1 MKNALLVPI
10 HLDALVLK
18 NDRTVIEPMADFTR
32 LPYSDGKRT
41 FNPDIANISE
51 EILSQP
57 FQDLGFQLKPGV
69 HLHWAL
75 PDGLTKGVGQAARDN
90 AKHKQKV
97 AFPVVPNRWLVT
109 RTDKAGQ
116 KKQWIV
122 ESDYLY
128 PPGQGAQSSGISY
141 PYSKNG
147 QNTQPFRS
155 MGRAMP
161 LAAWKNRD
169 DAPPA
174 QYLNQEQ
181 SAYPLTAVG
190 YGEPTFAAFYPNCH
204 SVFGFYDDYDNEA
217 LPDLNGVQYDV
228 MGWYDNPAQDCL
240 GITALRENEDK
251 YQALKE
257 HYRWSVDQTDGAFPE
272 QTVCYAC
279 LTFKVN
285 PSLQPINNLT
295 ETKEVDVAVGNTS
308 TEALSAYLA
317 YRIIH
322 QEAQLDSTLSE
333 ADLQKA
339 CSQLEDQ
346 LEALHIVD
354 GLEGRK
360 LDIGFKFKEARHEKE
375 FTAVSG
381 GKIWTIR
388 PENGA
393 NANDSADRAHVA
405 FPEDLAHLL
414 NQLNI
419 QQQAYDRDCDEI
431 ESMQKQLFADW
442 YKYMMC
448 DYPPGDRR
456 DDYPNVDQVKY
467 FIEKNSLLPLQ
478 RRMTRNKA
486 LGIQCQ
492 AAVNH
497 LKGKVSGL
505 VFPQIP
511 KNTHYVLQPIP
522 APRYW
527 LPNEPVVLIA
537 DEIATPTPRHGQD
550 GRLHDAGLLDCQILP
565 LEDSTDKEFIHSL
578 SRMIERLNPPIFT
591 SIEVSAKDQLNRGEL
606 PPALLEKFR
615 QELPPGSESPARIS
629 PHVSAEAGYWLAKY
643 DKHQYTIWEDK
654 GKLNVYRE
662 RIGFSAWTEQPW
674 HPFLLEW
681 EVEVMPLKRK
691 YSDLDLDADL
701 PDPLTRNYDS
711 DCITNNYQLA
721 KDAVDLTMKPGQE
734 TLVKEANVYSGR
746 SILTPHAQIQLQEQI
761 DDFLQKE
768 LLSSF
773 YDANKVNS
781 SERTNDYFEQN
792 RAVIIQW
799 YKNEKS
805 QKHKIIDQILAIDEK
820 LGLNFPVLAQSLG
833 GFNEALLTHKQTLQ
847 LPVEDP
853 LGFDDYQPFAAFVKQ
868 AIAGNSSVAP
878 QPRNDFNPI
887 RTGILKIRRLRLVD
901 TFGQVQT
908 LSFKKDQVIT
918 TDAMTTPGSPHLVVL
933 PPRLAQA
940 ARLNFRWLSADRDF
954 IPESNPSNTDG
965 HSVPASPINQGAN
978 PVADEVEMNNHP
990 ATTPICGWL
999 LLNNLDKSLMVYNA
1013 LGQPLGSITEEGQ
1026 WFPAP
1031 GKKAITV
1038 GDIPKS
1044 NLHLHKLV
1052 THLIHIIN
1060 HVNHGKDFLDC
1071 FLTVVEN
1078 ALDNIDPENAA
1089 QYESIALLMGRP
1101 VAVVR
1106 ARLDLDLQGLPAF
1119 DQSWNIFRQEVELE
1133 CLDLNQSTSLRKM
1146 RKPGTQNNLRETE
1159 NFTQVTFPI
1168 RLGEYRQLNDG
1179 LIGFWKEEEK
1189 NAVFHYK
1196 EDTFYIAH
1204 TGKGERPQSSHPN
1217 IRYYSDAP
1225 VVLQSID
1232 SGPEILTMLVD
1243 PRGSVHATS
1252 GILPTKSIHIPAD
1265 QFAEALRNI
1274 EVTFLSAPIL
1284 TDRGSLNLPLPDE
1297 PGYVWSWID
1306 KKNGAWHTE
1315 TKIGTVNPQAAFTA
1329 RQEIKEGWLKLSQDE
1344 GSNTDG

>member
-18 NDRTVIEPMADFTR
+18 NDRTVVEAMADFTR
-32 LPYSDGKRT
+32 LPYSDGKRN
-41 FNPDIANISE
+41 FNPDIPNISE

-75 PDGLTKGVGQAARDN
+75 PDGLTNAVVQAAQGN
-90 AKHKQKV
+90 GNQKRKV
-97 AFPVVPNRWLVT
+97 SFPFVPNRWLVT
-109 RTDKAGQ
+109 RTDQAGQ

-141 PYSKNG
+141 PYPKIGRNA
-147 QNTQPFRS
+147 QPFRS

-161 LAAWKNRD
+161 LAAWQNRD

-174 QYLNQEQ
+174 QYLNREQ
-181 SAYPLTAVG
+181 TPYPLTAVG

-204 SVFGFYDDYDNEA
+204 SVFGFYDDYDSQP

-228 MGWYDNPAQDCL
+228 MGWYDNPVQDCL
-240 GITALRENEDK
+240 GIIARREDEDK

-257 HYRWSVDQTDGAFPE
+257 HFSWSVDQKDRAFPE
-272 QTVCYAC
+272 KTVCYAS

-285 PSLQPINNLT
+285 PSLQPINNLS

-317 YRIIH
+317 NRIIH
-322 QEAQLDSTLSE
+322 QETQLQATLSE
-333 ADLQKA
+333 PDLQKA

-346 LEALHIVD
+346 LEALHIAD
-354 GLEGRK
+354 RLEGRK

-375 FTAVSG
+375 FTAISG
-381 GKIWTIR
+381 GRIWSIR
-388 PENGA
+388 PEQAA
-393 NANDSADRAHVA
+393 NANDSAEQEHVA
-405 FPEDLAHLL
+405 LPKELAHLL

-419 QQQAYDRDCDEI
+419 QQQAFDRDCDEI
-431 ESMQKQLFADW
+431 ESMQKLLFADW
-442 YKYMMC
+442 YKYMLC
-448 DYPPGDRR
+448 AYPPGDRR
-456 DDYPNVDQVKY
+456 DDDPNMDQVKY

-478 RRMTRNKA
+478 RRMARNKA

-492 AAVNH
+492 AAVDH
-497 LKGKVSGL
+497 LKAKVSGL
-505 VFPQIP
+505 VFPQTP

-537 DEIATPTPRHGQD
+537 DQIATSTPRHGQD
-550 GRLHDAGLLDCQILP
+550 GRLHDAGLLECQILP
-565 LEDSTDKEFIHSL
+565 LEDRTEQEFIHSL
-578 SRMIERLNPPIFT
+578 SRIIERLN
-591 SIEVSAKDQLNRGEL
+591 
-606 PPALLEKFR
+606 
-615 QELPPGSESPARIS
+615 SE
-629 PHVSAEAGYWLAKY
+629 E
-643 DKHQYTIWEDK
+643 Q
-654 GKLNVYRE
+654 GKLNVDRE
-662 RIGFSAWTEQPW
+662 RIGFSTWTEQPW

-681 EVEVMPLKRK
+681 EVEVMPLKGK
-691 YSDLDLDADL
+691 YSDLDRDADL
-701 PDPLTRNYDS
+701 PVPLTRNYDS
-711 DCITNNYQLA
+711 GCITNNYQLA
-721 KDAVDLTMKPGQE
+721 KDAVDLTIKPGQE
-734 TLVKEANVYSGR
+734 TLAKEANVYSGR
-746 SILTPHAQIQLQEQI
+746 SILTPHAQIQLREQI

-768 LLSSF
+768 LLSDF
-773 YDANKVNS
+773 YDANKVHS
-781 SERTNDYFEQN
+781 SERTNDYFERN
-792 RAVIIQW
+792 RTLIIQW

-805 QKHKIIDQILAIDEK
+805 QRLKIIDQILAIDEK
-820 LGLNFPVLAQSLG
+820 LGLNIPVLAQSLG
-833 GFNEALLTHKQTLQ
+833 GFNEALLMHKQTLQ

-853 LGFDDYQPFAAFVKQ
+853 LAFDDYQPFTALVKQ
-868 AIAGNSSVAP
+868 AVAGQSSVAP

-933 PPRLAQA
+933 PPRLAQP
-940 ARLNFRWLSADRDF
+940 ARLNFRWLAADRDF
-954 IPESNPSNTDG
+954 VPESNPSVTNG
-965 HSVPASPINQGAN
+965 HSLPASPIKQGPN

-999 LLNNLDKSLMVYNA
+999 LLNHLDKSLMVYNA
-1013 LGQPLGSITEEGQ
+1013 LGQALGSITEEGR

-1031 GKKAITV
+1031 GRKAITV
-1038 GDIPKS
+1038 GEIPKS
-1044 NLHLHKLV
+1044 NLHLHRLV
-1052 THLIHIIN
+1052 THLMQIMKQDP
-1060 HVNHGKDFLDC
+1060 HGKDFLDC
-1071 FLTVVEN
+1071 FMNVVEQ
-1078 ALDNIDPENAA
+1078 ALDNIDPENAT

-1119 DQSWNIFRQEVELE
+1119 DQSWNIFRQEVEIE
-1133 CLDLNQSTSLRKM
+1133 CLDLKRSTRLRKM

-1159 NFTQVTFPI
+1159 NFTQVKFPI

-1189 NAVFHYK
+1189 KGVYHYQ
-1196 EDTFYIAH
+1196 EDSFYLTH
-1204 TGKGERPQSSHPN
+1204 PGKGKEPQPPHPN
-1217 IRYYSDAP
+1217 IRYDSDAP

-1252 GILPTKSIHIPAD
+1252 GILPTKSIHIPPD
-1265 QFAEALRNI
+1265 QFVQALRNI

-1297 PGYVWSWID
+1297 PGYAWTWID

-1315 TKIGTVNPQAAFTA
+1315 TKIGTVNPQAAFTG
-1329 RQEIKEGWLKLSQDE
+1329 RQEIKEGWLKLSQDQ
-1344 GSNTDG
+1344 GSKADGGEKI